1 MAVNRVS
8 IYCCT
13 LQMAEARELMTALRP
28 TFSMT
33 FWKAVGD
40 CRVIL
45 HRACGNR
52 NTDPSQTLR
61 VMGTPNTY
69 THPTPLLNTHTCPTP
84 LLNREGTNLL
94 LCHLF

>member
-8 IYCCT
+8 MYCCT

-45 HRACGNR
+45 HRADIAVIRRASTVECLKRCHRTGPISPVVKPCAWAENVV
-52 NTDPSQTLR
+52 QTFSIIFAA
-61 VMGTPNTY
+61 M
-69 THPTPLLNTHTCPTP
+69 
-84 LLNREGTNLL
+84 
-94 LCHLF
+94 